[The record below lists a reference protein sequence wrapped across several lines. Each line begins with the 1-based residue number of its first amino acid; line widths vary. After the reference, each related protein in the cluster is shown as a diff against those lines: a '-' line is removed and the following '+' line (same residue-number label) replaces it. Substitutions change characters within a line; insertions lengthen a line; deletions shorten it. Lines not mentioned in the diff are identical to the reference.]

1 MSQIREKIIEIE
13 KNISDGEMML
23 RVLRQ
28 LPESEET
35 TAQIQRFEELV
46 TKLQEYHNRYQ
57 NLEASSNQDL
67 ELQLQV
73 LRDKHERI
81 KELLE
86 QTALEADSLK
96 VVPTDAAQSSLVGD
110 SAPPLAAPRR
120 DSDADSDE
128 AECRSQPACQRDT
141 SVDNAST
148 FQEGN
153 QVVANDTHEE
163 RPSVI
168 IDPTDWPLHFQAQVC
183 QLSHMFTQVDRFEDM
198 LNRLLVL
205 VKALNLTPQEELLND
220 VSQRFSELKSSLTSL
235 KKAYDGLSAH
245 DTASDAFR
253 ARQLVS
259 LRGFLVDLGRNLEV
273 TKECFF
279 SVANIVKQAISDHRI
294 TEDENE
300 GGPSAS
306 NEGNDEASDVNPE
319 TFASPAAGEA
329 ESGENKDDE
338 GASTAGDAAPTEA
351 AHQIEMELMTLC
363 KQRDALLHQLAQA
376 RAQTIGSISA
386 AREKLDGISGFLA
399 AHGEASNLEA
409 SVSTDVPAASLSEN
423 TLDEAL
429 PILRK
434 LRARQNHLE
443 EVREELRSLCVASHN
458 VCEQSEAD
466 QESSSVSARQ
476 RSPTSMLNRSQKTT
490 VRSGDSVAPVFNSSL
505 KTAPARPKSAPK
517 LPLPPRQKDGTRV
530 VETSSRGVG
539 YRNIP
544 GIPPSVLSTRPA
556 KVGNIQP
563 TADATA
569 NASGDLS
576 RGLRDVGPVRSLKT
590 EEAVTD
596 ASCVDSTGHLYG
608 STRDSNRWHDGQRKQ
623 LNLSTRIAL
632 QHTAAAAA
640 EITAKQLV
648 NVCASE
654 SNSHEQTCMTTWG
667 GSLEDDEVNNAGV
680 YSEFLDVEENLP
692 TTNLQSTSSKS
703 SPFLSAVTHPNI
715 DKTIANPLH
724 GCPVRPSNGNLDG
737 HISNTSAVRG
747 KFDGD
752 CRSEP
757 VDIALPRLGHSPS
770 PLSQPAHYDRIST
783 SNDGPGT
790 IDSDR
795 ANTTIVANG
804 GRNHVDTISSHLA
817 SLERK
822 VDHLTQTC
830 QLLVSENLRLNS
842 NLASVMMNQA
852 LSRPF
857 LIPGVVGQEWSSATT
872 PLSTCLIPPFNGFG
886 ETSRPPCSGPVQF
899 ASPTSLV
906 ATSAAS
912 LSSMS
917 PMPFVGY
924 PNYVPIQGS
933 VRNTEPTA
941 LSTEQQVSMAL
952 TAPSV
957 RQPFSSVETVQDE
970 IQALSS
976 QIMQQHLRVAQL
988 QKEMHAMQI
997 RRTLDRSQTTYLQPP
1012 QPTTA
1017 SVRGDR
1023 MVSAHGATSQAG
1035 YRQAPILPQ
1044 AAGPFVP
1051 PQVWV
1056 SKTPFASTFVSV
1068 ARDAHQD
1075 ES

>member
-96 VVPTDAAQSSLVGD
+96 AVPPDAAQSSFADD
-110 SAPPLAAPRR
+110 SALPVAAPRR

-128 AECRSQPACQRDT
+128 AECRSQPACRRDT

-148 FQEGN
+148 LQEGN
-153 QVVANDTHEE
+153 QVVADDTHEE
-163 RPSVI
+163 RPSVT

-245 DTASDAFR
+245 DTASDTFR
-253 ARQLVS
+253 ARQLGS
-259 LRGFLVDLGRNLEV
+259 LRGFLVDMGRNLEV

-279 SVANIVKQAISDHRI
+279 SVANIVKQAISDHKI

-300 GGPSAS
+300 GGPSVS

-319 TFASPAAGEA
+319 ACASPVGEA
-329 ESGENKDDE
+329 GSGENKDDE
-338 GASTAGDAAPTEA
+338 GASTAGDAAPAEA
-351 AHQIEMELMTLC
+351 SQQIEMELMTLC

-409 SVSTDVPAASLSEN
+409 SASTDVPALSLSEN

-476 RSPTSMLNRSQKTT
+476 RSSTSMLNRSQKTT
-490 VRSGDSVAPVFNSSL
+490 ARSVDSVAPVFNSSL
-505 KTAPARPKSAPK
+505 KTAPARPKSTPK
-517 LPLPPRQKDGTRV
+517 SPLPPRQKEGTQA

-539 YRNIP
+539 YRNMP
-544 GIPPSVLSTRPA
+544 GILPSVLSTRPT
-556 KVGNIQP
+556 KVGNVQP

-590 EEAVTD
+590 DEVVTD

-623 LNLSTRIAL
+623 LNLSTRIGL
-632 QHTAAAAA
+632 QHTA
-640 EITAKQLV
+640 
-648 NVCASE
+648 ASE
-654 SNSHEQTCMTTWG
+654 SNSHEETCMTTWG

-703 SPFLSAVTHPNI
+703 PPFLSAVTHPNI
-715 DKTIANPLH
+715 DKTTANPLH

-737 HISNTSAVRG
+737 HISNTSAVHG

-783 SNDGPGT
+783 SNSGPGT
-790 IDSDR
+790 IKSDR
-795 ANTTIVANG
+795 ANTTIIANG
-804 GRNHVDTISSHLA
+804 SRNHVDTISSHLA

-830 QLLVSENLRLNS
+830 QLLVSENLRLSS

-872 PLSTCLIPPFNGFG
+872 PLSACLIPPFNGSG
-886 ETSRPPCSGPVQF
+886 ETSRPPCSGAVQF
-899 ASPTSLV
+899 ASPTGLV

-912 LSSMS
+912 LPSMS

-933 VRNTEPTA
+933 VRNTESA
-941 LSTEQQVSMAL
+941 AVDTEHQVSMAFS
-952 TAPSV
+952 APPV

-976 QIMQQHLRVAQL
+976 QIMQQQLRVAQL
-988 QKEMHAMQI
+988 QKEMHAMQV
-997 RRTLDRSQTTYLQPP
+997 RRTPDRSQATYLQPP

-1017 SVRGDR
+1017 SVRSDR

-1044 AAGPFVP
+1044 AARPFIP

-1075 ES
+1075 EP